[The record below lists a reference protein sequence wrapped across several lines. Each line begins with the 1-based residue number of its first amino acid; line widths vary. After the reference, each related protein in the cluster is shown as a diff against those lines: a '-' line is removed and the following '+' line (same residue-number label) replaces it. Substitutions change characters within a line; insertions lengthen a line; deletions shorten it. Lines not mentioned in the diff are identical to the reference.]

1 MNEWDSYAAEE
12 AVLIKEKFG
21 GTVTAVT
28 IGEKDDEAI
37 LRKCLAMGADRAVR
51 VDPGQHPL
59 DGFVISKVL
68 AEIVN
73 QNDYDLVLTGVQA
86 DDLNEGVVG
95 IMLSEH
101 LGLAHAAVVNSLS
114 LVGNESATVNV
125 ELEGGV
131 DEVFK
136 LKLPAV
142 LTIQSGINEP
152 RYVSIMG
159 VRKAAKKEM
168 KVVNLDAMNMNE
180 EGLSRQTIIEE
191 IFLPPETKGAEM
203 IQGGPAEVADALL
216 RIMKERGAIE

>member
-1 MNEWDSYAAEE
+1 MRQW
-12 AVLIKEKFG
+12 
-21 GTVTAVT
+21 
-28 IGEKDDEAI
+28 
-37 LRKCLAMGADRAVR
+37 
-51 VDPGQHPL
+51 
-59 DGFVISKVL
+59 
-68 AEIVN
+68 
-73 QNDYDLVLTGVQA
+73 
-86 DDLNEGVVG
+86 
-95 IMLSEH
+95 
-101 LGLAHAAVVNSLS
+101 VNSLS
-114 LVGNESATVNV
+114 LEGNESATVNV

-136 LKLPAV
+136 LRLPAV

-159 VRKAAKKEM
+159 VRKAGKKEM

-191 IFLPPETKGAEM
+191 IFPPPETKGAEM